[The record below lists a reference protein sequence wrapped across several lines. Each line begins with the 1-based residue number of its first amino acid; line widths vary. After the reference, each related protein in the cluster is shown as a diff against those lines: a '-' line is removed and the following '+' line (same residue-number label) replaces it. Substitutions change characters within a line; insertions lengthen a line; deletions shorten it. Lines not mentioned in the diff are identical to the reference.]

1 MVEWLKLWAN
11 QVIVAVIIAVIFELI
26 IPNGKNKKYIK
37 MVVNLYVLFVLINP
51 IISKFTKIENFN
63 LAKYDYDK
71 YINNQVSKQTSSNL
85 NSEEMIQNTYEKS
98 IKEDIIKKL
107 EANGYNAS
115 NISININNS
124 KGENY
129 GQINWIKLSVTKIV
143 GNDESV
149 VLEQNNSSIQINSI
163 ENVNINSE
171 VKDKK
176 TSLKKSEIEKVK
188 KVLAQEYNIPREN
201 IEINER
207 KGD

>member
-1 MVEWLKLWAN
+1 MLEWLKLWAN

-37 MVVNLYVLFVLINP
+37 MVINLYVLFVLINP
-51 IISKFTKIENFN
+51 IISKFAKIEEFN
-63 LAKYDYDK
+63 LSKYDYEK

-85 NSEEMIQNTYEKS
+85 NSEELIQNTYEKS

-115 NISININNS
+115 NISIHINNS

-129 GQINWIKLSVTKIV
+129 GQINWIKLSVAKIV
-143 GNDESV
+143 ESDAIV
-149 VLEQNNSSIQINSI
+149 VLEQNNSSIQINRI

-171 VKDKK
+171 EKDKK
-176 TSLKKSEIEKVK
+176 KALKKSEIEKLK
-188 KVLAQEYNIPREN
+188 KILAQEYNIPKEN
-201 IEINER
+201 IEINEW